1 MSKLQSRPL
10 LLRLTCM
17 KLFFELHDLEF
28 HGQAVATFVSQD
40 LAQPVFLAIWLAFGS
55 FRDVPREESFGVE
68 G

>member
-1 MSKLQSRPL
+1 
-10 LLRLTCM
+10 M

-28 HGQAVATFVSQD
+28 HGQTVATFVSQD